1 MKKQIAPLLFL
12 LCLALSTS
20 AQITMGLLQADS
32 TNVDGYVLFSPL
44 TYNETYLIDKCG
56 RKINEWP
63 ATYRPGNS
71 VYLLEDGTLL
81 RTGNLMNPA
90 FSAGGSG
97 GYIEKVSWTGQIVWS
112 YEVSD
117 ANRLQHHD
125 VYPMPNGNV
134 LVLLFEKKTL
144 LEAFDAGL
152 DTIFS
157 GTEFFTEKIIEL
169 QPLGTD
175 SATIIWE
182 WSVWDHLIQQ
192 HNSSKSN
199 FGVVQSHPELVHINF
214 NITATST
221 NPDWIHLNAVT
232 YNPALNQIIL
242 CSRFFSEFWII
253 DHSTTTTSASGHV
266 GGKYGKGGDIL
277 YRWGNPRTYNR
288 GIVSD
293 QKLYGPHSA
302 HWILDSLNDGGA
314 VMVFNNGTGRPGG
327 NYSTVEVI
335 HLPQDSAGYYTQDTA
350 NAFGPLQAN
359 WTYTDPV
366 PTSFFSMNISN
377 AQRLP
382 NGHTLICEGSSG
394 TFFEIDSIGN
404 TVWQYKN
411 PVNQNGPA
419 TQGNN
424 IFINQVFRSLF
435 YAPDYPAFQLYP
447 PTAGS
452 PIEFNPQP
460 SPCTMNT
467 GIENLSVSSLH
478 LYPNPSTGAINI
490 HGNGLRHTGR
500 ITIFNSEGKMFYN
513 YEIESNHQPIS
524 INTSLPNGF
533 YCLHYFDGMKFQLI
547 KFVVQQ

>member
-1 MKKQIAPLLFL
+1 MKKRISSLLFL
-12 LCLALSTS
+12 LLITWGAS
-20 AQITMGLLQADS
+20 AQTMGLLQADS
-32 TNVDGYVLFSPL
+32 TNVDGYVLFMPNSY
-44 TYNETYLIDKCG
+44 TKTYLIDKCG

-81 RTGNLMNPA
+81 RTGNVMNPA

-97 GYIEKVSWTGQIVWS
+97 GYIEKVSWTGQIIWS

-144 LEAFDAGL
+144 AEAFDAGL
-152 DTIFS
+152 DSIFQ

-169 QPLGTD
+169 QPIGLD
-175 SATIIWE
+175 SAITVWE

-192 HNSSKSN
+192 HNASKSN
-199 FGVVQSHPELVHINF
+199 FGVVQSHPELVHINY
-214 NITATST
+214 NITST
-221 NPDWIHLNAVT
+221 NSNADWIHLNAVT
-232 YNPALNQIIL
+232 YHPALDQIML

-253 DHSTTTTSASGHV
+253 DHSTTTATAAGHV
-266 GGKYGKGGDIL
+266 GGTYGKGGDLL
-277 YRWGNPRTYNR
+277 YRWGNPRTYQR
-288 GIVSD
+288 GTTAD

-302 HWILDSLNDGGA
+302 HWIPDSLKDGGA

-335 HLPQDSAGYYTQDTA
+335 HLPQDSTGFYSQDTL
-350 NAFGPLQAN
+350 NAFGPLVAN

-366 PTSFFSMNISN
+366 PSSLFSMNISN

-382 NGHTLICEGSSG
+382 DGHTLICEGSSG
-394 TFFEIDSIGN
+394 SFIEIDSIGN
-404 TVWQYKN
+404 KVWNYKN

-424 IFINQVFRSLF
+424 IFFNQVFRSLY
-435 YAPDYPAFQLYP
+435 YAPDYPAFQIHP
-447 PTAGS
+447 PIAGT
-452 PIEFNPQP
+452 PIELNPIP

-467 GIENLSVSSLH
+467 GIENLPFAKLQ
-478 LYPNPSTGAINI
+478 LFPNPSTGQIN
-490 HGNGLRHTGR
+490 LTGEHLKPSDQISIYSIDGQLIYQR
-500 ITIFNSEGKMFYN
+500 KLENSEQK
-513 YEIESNHQPIS
+513 IT
-524 INTSLPNGF
+524 INTSLPNGI
-533 YCLHYFDGMKFQLI
+533 YCLKYFDEKQVQTFKFIIQ
-547 KFVVQQ
+547 K